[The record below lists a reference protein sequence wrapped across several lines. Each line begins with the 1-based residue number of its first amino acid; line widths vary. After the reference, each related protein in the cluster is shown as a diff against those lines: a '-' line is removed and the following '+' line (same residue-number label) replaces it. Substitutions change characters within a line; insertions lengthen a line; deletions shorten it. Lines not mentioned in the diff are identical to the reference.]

1 MRAASSSKRGQPH
14 DFAATVREPGT
25 LVLLGMGALVYAASL
40 AMPLS
45 YRSS

>member
-1 MRAASSSKRGQPH
+1 MRAASSSRRGQPH
-14 DFAATVREPGT
+14 DIAATVPEPGT
-25 LVLLGMGALVYAASL
+25 LVLLGMVALAYAASL